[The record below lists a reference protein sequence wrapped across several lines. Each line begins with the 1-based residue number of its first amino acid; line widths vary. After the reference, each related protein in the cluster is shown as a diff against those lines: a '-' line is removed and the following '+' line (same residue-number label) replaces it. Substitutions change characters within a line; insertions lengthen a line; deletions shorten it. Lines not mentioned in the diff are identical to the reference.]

1 MSRADRQRLGSGEDS
16 LAGIA
21 VTVLKEVTTLA
32 HTELRL
38 LRAEIVEKLTATGL
52 SAALMG
58 VGAFLVLAALV
69 LLLQAGIAA
78 FVAFGFSWLTAI
90 LIVAVLTLVAG
101 AALLWLGM
109 RGVSAERLAPS
120 KTLNQLQK
128 DANVVQGEPP

>member
-1 MSRADRQRLGSGEDS
+1 
-16 LAGIA
+16 
-21 VTVLKEVTTLA
+21 
-32 HTELRL
+32 
-38 LRAEIVEKLTATGL
+38 
-52 SAALMG
+52 MG
-58 VGAFLVLAALV
+58 VGAFLVLAAFV

-90 LIVAVLTLVAG
+90 LVVAVLTLVAG